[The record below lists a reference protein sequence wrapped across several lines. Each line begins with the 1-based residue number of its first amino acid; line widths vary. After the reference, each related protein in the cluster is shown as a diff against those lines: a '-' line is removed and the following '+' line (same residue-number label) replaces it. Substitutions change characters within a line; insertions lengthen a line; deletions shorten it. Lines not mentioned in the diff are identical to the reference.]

1 MLSVA
6 ASVAGLIAL
15 AESVFISTFTFC
27 KDVKHAQR
35 DISRVSTQISALS
48 GTLYRLGL
56 LTRRLE
62 AQDSDCG
69 IKRDDIYECQVLLES
84 IKMKLSSQKTS
95 ESGKKNNVK
104 KVIQNMSWPFNK
116 SDTENL
122 LTQIERMKSTFDLA
136 LSAENMSTLAN
147 LTEDV
152 RAVKNELR
160 RRRELDVKIRLDE
173 KRKKVIDFFGRVNPR
188 ENYQMGLKLR
198 QSGTGLW
205 LTKGESFQGWLRSP
219 DGSLWLHGK

>member
-1 MLSVA
+1 MAETLSVA

-62 AQDSDCG
+62 AQGSDCG

-84 IKMKLSSQKTS
+84 IKMKLSSQKSS
-95 ESGKKNNVK
+95 ESDKKNNVK
-104 KVIQNMSWPFNK
+104 KVIQSISWPFNK
-116 SDTENL
+116 SDTESL
-122 LTQIERMKSTFDLA
+122 PVTCRPGGSTDA
-136 LSAENMSTLAN
+136 
-147 LTEDV
+147 V
-152 RAVKNELR
+152 RCG
-160 RRRELDVKIRLDE
+160 D
-173 KRKKVIDFFGRVNPR
+173 DF
-188 ENYQMGLKLR
+188 
-198 QSGTGLW
+198 S
-205 LTKGESFQGWLRSP
+205 
-219 DGSLWLHGK
+219 SLPNQNGML